1 MQGSE
6 RCLVV
11 AWRDGRS
18 RTALGQVVWLTA
30 TTVTTPF
37 ANGAPLD
44 LTAAYTDLQKLLL
57 QSPDVAEFMNHV
69 ATLASAITVPA
80 SSAGITMKR
89 DGEVSTVAATSSLA
103 SQADEIQYGRGQGP
117 CLHSLRTGEVV
128 HVPDLAADERW
139 NDYRIHALT
148 QGVRSSLSLPLF
160 IGEQSVGALNIY
172 TDVVHEFIPD
182 EIERVRAFADQASFA
197 LTLVMRHSEQVI
209 LEDQLRNAIESRAV
223 IDQALGI
230 VMGQQRCTA
239 TEAFDVL
246 RKASQARN
254 VKLNVVAAELITSI
268 TGRPPQPPRPF
279 TRH

>member
-1 MQGSE
+1 M
-6 RCLVV
+6 V
-11 AWRDGRS
+11 
-18 RTALGQVVWLTA
+18 LGQVVWPLAA

-37 ANGAPLD
+37 TDGEPLD
-44 LTAAYTDLQKLLL
+44 LTAAYSELQKLLL
-57 QSPDVAEFMNHV
+57 QSPDITEFMDHV
-69 ATLASAITVPA
+69 AILASAITVPA
-80 SSAGITMKR
+80 SSSGITLKR

-128 HVPDLAADERW
+128 HVPDLAADDRW
-139 NDYRIHALT
+139 SDYRIYALT

-160 IGEQSVGALNIY
+160 VGEQPVGALNIY
-172 TDVVHEFIPD
+172 TDVIHEFTPE

-230 VMGQQRCTA
+230 IMGQQRCTA
-239 TEAFDVL
+239 AEAFNLL
-246 RKASQARN
+246 RKASQGRN
-254 VKLNVVAAELITSI
+254 VKLTVVAAELITSI
-268 TGRPPQPPRPF
+268 TGHQPQPPRPF
-279 TRH
+279 TRR